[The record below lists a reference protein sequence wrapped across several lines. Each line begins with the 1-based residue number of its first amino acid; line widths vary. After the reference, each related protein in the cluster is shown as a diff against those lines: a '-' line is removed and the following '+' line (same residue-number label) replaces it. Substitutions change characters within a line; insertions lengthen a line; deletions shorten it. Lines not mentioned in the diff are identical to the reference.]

1 VRPVVVVDTN
11 VLVSGLFR
19 HPSPSRQILHQ
30 FREEAFTLAMS
41 PSLLGE
47 LVEVV
52 TRPSLKRLIPRETIE
67 ELLENIREDAF
78 LIQPTQSVRV
88 VAADPDD
95 DRVFACALAAE
106 AGCIVSGDRAV
117 LAIERFR
124 GIPVL
129 TPRAF
134 LAWLASH

>member
-1 VRPVVVVDTN
+1 MRPLVVVDTN

-19 HPSPSRQILHQ
+19 HPSPARQILHQ
-30 FREEAFTLAMS
+30 FRDGEFTLAIS

-52 TRPSLKRLIPRETIE
+52 TRPPLRRLIDRETIE
-67 ELLENIREDAF
+67 ELIDNIREDAL

-117 LAIERFR
+117 LAVARWR
-124 GIPVL
+124 DIPVVS
-129 TPRAF
+129 PRAF